1 MNTYNNYEA
10 RSEDKQ
16 NNYLEPHP
24 EDPKYYKR
32 NNYPKSHPEEVK
44 IIPVYE
50 QLAELE
56 YAIEKLTELQKILI
70 DRLTWVSNPV
80 ERPLPERFE
89 EPKNERQDSE
99 IVTRIKRS
107 VQYIKELQSNLA
119 MQLDDL
125 EI

>member
-10 RSEDKQ
+10 RNEDK
-16 NNYLEPHP
+16 YSTTPKHPLENHAELSP
-24 EDPKYYKR
+24 
-32 NNYPKSHPEEVK
+32 
-44 IIPVYE
+44 IPVHE
-50 QLAELE
+50 QLAELDH
-56 YAIEKLTELQKILI
+56 AIDKLTELQKILI
-70 DRLTWVSNPV
+70 NRLIWVSNPV
-80 ERPLPERFE
+80 ERPLPERFDG
-89 EPKNERQDSE
+89 PRNERQDSE

>member
-1 MNTYNNYEA
+1 MNKYNYEA

-24 EDPKYYKR
+24 EDPKYYKQ
-32 NNYPKSHPEEVK
+32 NNYPKPHPEEVK

-125 EI
+125 DI